1 MFNPGHRSPRAT
13 ELLEG
18 LKAEFESLVHD
29 ANMFKMQRDDYER
42 KCTGKRG
49 DCRGLVYLT
58 TTTVQAQLAE
68 LGNLQQTLYDLERNH
83 TKVKQTYIS
92 SLPFS
97 SSAAASN
104 TAAGWRRKC
113 SDGGGNQ
120 KREVGLK
127 LQPTTLLQA
136 TEPLGALLL
145 RSGWMPVRFLL
156 TLLKEITLGALTP
169 PLLPPKRKDP
179 IIPNFGGLP
188 SASMFSYA
196 MSPIENVNKRPFSS
210 TSTTPTAPTIPA
222 TKRQRP
228 TDPSFYPS
236 DMPPVTGGK
245 EPYLSCAVSQAEPPN
260 LLQRWRS
267 ACSQTQPNRDQR
279 ENREKRWRW
288 AVNSPN
294 PRRPS

>member
-42 KCTGKRG
+42 K
-49 DCRGLVYLT
+49 L
-58 TTTVQAQLAE
+58 QAQLAE

-83 TKVKQTYIS
+83 TKVKQTLEEEVLRWRRQS
-92 SLPFS
+92 EARSGTQTATNHTS
-97 SSAAASN
+97 ASN
-104 TAAGWRRKC
+104 GTFGGAPAA
-113 SDGGGNQ
+113 
-120 KREVGLK
+120 
-127 LQPTTLLQA
+127 
-136 TEPLGALLL
+136 
-145 RSGWMPVRFLL
+145 VRVD
-156 TLLKEITLGALTP
+156 AN
-169 PLLPPKRKDP
+169 P